1 MKSGDVNETRD
12 FYCLIKHRKSHS
24 LYMVLRGRMY
34 VPADVI
40 PGTWNKPWAGF
51 RLAFGLA

>member
-1 MKSGDVNETRD
+1 MDIKYLAKLEVRRSGVNETLLLSALVLKIS
-12 FYCLIKHRKSHS
+12 Y

-40 PGTWNKPWAGF
+40 PGT
-51 RLAFGLA
+51 

>member
-1 MKSGDVNETRD
+1 MNETRD

-24 LYMVLRGRMY
+24 LYMVLRGRVY

-40 PGTWNKPWAGF
+40 PGTWNRPWAGF